1 MPNPPKLIEKIEE
14 YLKTHLT
21 QHRCEHVLSVRDQA
35 AKLANRHNIN
45 SDQSELAALL
55 HDSLKEIPNDELLQY
70 AKEQGF
76 LIDKYEEKNISL
88 LHGKLAPFF
97 AKNQFGIDDEV
108 VNNAMRKHTTG
119 AAEMGSVD
127 KVLFVADFC
136 EPLRRHT
143 ESNAVR
149 TLAEHDL
156 ETAAF
161 EVIKHK
167 IQKNLSKNRIIHPD
181 SFKAYNAMAQNCTE
195 GNLQ

>member
-14 YLKTHLT
+14 HIKTHLT
-21 QHRCEHVLSVRDQA
+21 KHRCEHVLSVRDQA
-35 AKLANRHNIN
+35 VKLANRHNIN
-45 SDQSELAALL
+45 SNQAELAALL
-55 HDSLKEIPNDELLQY
+55 HDSLKEVPSNELLQY
-70 AKEQGF
+70 SKEQEF
-76 LIDKYEEKNISL
+76 LMDKYEEKNIGL

-119 AAEMGSVD
+119 TADMGLVD

-136 EPLRRHT
+136 EPLRKHT
-143 ESNAVR
+143 EASAVR

-156 ETAAF
+156 DAAAF

-167 IQKNLSKNRIIHPD
+167 IRENLSKNRIIHPD